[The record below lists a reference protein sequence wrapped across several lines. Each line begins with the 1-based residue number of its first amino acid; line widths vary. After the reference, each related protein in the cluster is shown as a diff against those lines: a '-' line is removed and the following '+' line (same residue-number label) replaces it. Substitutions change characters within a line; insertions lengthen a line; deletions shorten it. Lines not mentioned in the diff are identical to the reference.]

1 MVLNFLPLLQVVF
14 CCCVLFSY
22 CRSNCKSCTYTC
34 RCNLWGIEI
43 SRVCY
48 RSCLHFPHHADEHTL
63 LYTHI
68 QGFNFCS
75 ALWRWWSCL
84 WWSWISSIS
93 RIGYLCLNHRI
104 IRTSPTSPG
113 KRNNLVWGQVLLISS
128 PTEFIRRFTEIWW
141 WSSWLLCILVQV
153 QTVYLREF
161 SLICYIFATFPN
173 AP

>member
-1 MVLNFLPLLQVVF
+1 LFFAVAFLFLIVGAIANHVH
-14 CCCVLFSY
+14 
-22 CRSNCKSCTYTC
+22 T
-34 RCNLWGIEI
+34 
-43 SRVCY
+43 
-48 RSCLHFPHHADEHTL
+48 HHHGDEHTL

-93 RIGYLCLNHRI
+93 RIGYLCLNHRV
-104 IRTSPTSPG
+104 IRTSPNSPG

-128 PTEFIRRFTEIWW
+128 PTEFIPRFTEIWW
-141 WSSWLLCILVQV
+141 WSSWLCILVQV

-161 SLICYIFATFPN
+161 SLICYTFATFPN
-173 AP
+173 AL